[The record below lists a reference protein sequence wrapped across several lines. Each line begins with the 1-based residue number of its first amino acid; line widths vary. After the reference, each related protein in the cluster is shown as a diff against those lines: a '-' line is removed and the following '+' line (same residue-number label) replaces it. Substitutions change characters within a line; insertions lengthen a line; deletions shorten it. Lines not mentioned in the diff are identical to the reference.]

1 MNIKELLNRKTLLS
15 FELFPPNTDLGME
28 NLCKEGGTLDQ
39 LYQVNPDYI
48 SCTYRVGGSNASRN
62 LEVLSRIQTDGRTI
76 PVTHFTCIGNTP
88 DTVCSK
94 LQSYLDCGI
103 DHVLALRGDIPLGYV
118 AGDNDLRY
126 ATELV
131 ELIRR
136 EFGERFTIAVAGNP
150 EGHIQCRSIQSDIEY
165 LKQKQDLGADYII
178 TQLCW
183 DMDQFKWWYD
193 AIRAAGITL
202 PVDVGVMPVLDSA
215 ATINMA
221 LSHNACVMPRALCEI
236 ISRNWIFPNVFT
248 PGESEEEIR
257 RKKESFME
265 EGIQYTIAQ
274 VNEYLSLGVDG
285 IHLFALNKAEAVS
298 RIIKE
303 SNLSALL

>member
-1 MNIKELLNRKTLLS
+1 MNIKELLTRKTLLS

-62 LEVLSRIQTDGRTI
+62 LEVLSRIRADGRTI

-88 DTVCSK
+88 DSVRSQ
-94 LQSYLDCGI
+94 LQAYLDCGI

-136 EFGERFTIAVAGNP
+136 EFE
-150 EGHIQCRSIQSDIEY
+150 
-165 LKQKQDLGADYII
+165 
-178 TQLCW
+178 
-183 DMDQFKWWYD
+183 
-193 AIRAAGITL
+193 
-202 PVDVGVMPVLDSA
+202 
-215 ATINMA
+215 
-221 LSHNACVMPRALCEI
+221 
-236 ISRNWIFPNVFT
+236 
-248 PGESEEEIR
+248 
-257 RKKESFME
+257 
-265 EGIQYTIAQ
+265 
-274 VNEYLSLGVDG
+274 
-285 IHLFALNKAEAVS
+285 
-298 RIIKE
+298 
-303 SNLSALL
+303 